1 MCRVL
6 LMMVWAIVTPTSSY
20 THHSGDPRF
29 YAYTHA
35 ASCPQH
41 GFQTHTSVAHV
52 HSTSCRTQG
61 GVDAHTPFCREKKLG
76 VEVDHVTQLLLRIPG
91 ECPSSS
97 TPATIALTL
106 QTVVASCVIQVNLT
120 YLGEALQAEL
130 TRVWSLPHHHHPRPQ
145 PRLHLVLNT
154 GHGSGSFSLAW
165 GGVNQGVLS
174 FPEGRVTLTTGV
186 QGEVDGSGG
195 SGSDGSGSDGSG
207 SDGSGSDGSGS
218 VGSGSDGDGSDG
230 DRSDGSGSD
239 GGSQW
244 WRLCV
249 EGGHPS
255 VGDHTSPP
263 HTCPEE
269 GGGGLEVLARRHW
282 GEKNNTWVSGA
293 TLSIQAGGNGEEH
306 HLLNLTITSNIPS
319 LPHRGWRQVVAH
331 ITPLR
336 LVLEGEVTTRRE
348 ESHQRMDITAEVR
361 NLATGASFKLFSWD
375 VTTLQASSGRQEEEH
390 KASKNI
396 GEKYLPDDHSG
407 QGSPDTLSQLHT
419 EASRVRESSAK
430 PEPERQIQDLR
441 QVITS
446 DVLNMKTNM
455 TVHETPSGGYIV
467 RIHQDALPPFCP
479 QLGWKLNQ
487 IFNFSRDFSGWEY
500 VVSQWS
506 WGNMVVKGEFGASPL
521 QWYQKIFAFSLD
533 QAAPLPSTHLVFDFR
548 DFRKFIVQMKW
559 PTLGAVLTASLTL
572 SDDEYVL
579 QVKEGNEFRGEQFER
594 VLMKVCGE
602 ETPAGLAITW
612 SLDSERTTTLLTA
625 AASVLT
631 RAVSHPGMCGEGP
644 GPHPFRQVLHRLL
657 GFTHLSDGLMLE
669 WRRLLHWIVHS
680 TELQHLWEALAKE
693 LYLGKEKSSSSYRNG
708 DEPNER
714 TVWAYMW
721 AAAERLG
728 VVKETLEGE
737 GVLVN
742 RERLWECSK
751 MALRF
756 WELLVTERQDE
767 CSVSYQVA
775 AIVQDLTSRFSHILL
790 KT

>member
-165 GGVNQGVLS
+165 GGVNQ
-174 FPEGRVTLTTGV
+174 
-186 QGEVDGSGG
+186 
-195 SGSDGSGSDGSG
+195 
-207 SDGSGSDGSGS
+207 
-218 VGSGSDGDGSDG
+218 
-230 DRSDGSGSD
+230 
-239 GGSQW
+239 
-244 WRLCV
+244 
-249 EGGHPS
+249 
-255 VGDHTSPP
+255 
-263 HTCPEE
+263 E

-631 RAVSHPGMCGEGP
+631 R
-644 GPHPFRQVLHRLL
+644 
-657 GFTHLSDGLMLE
+657 

-693 LYLGKEKSSSSYRNG
+693 LYLGKEKSSSSYRNGNIG